1 MNNKYSSLVKRGVEL
16 DFQIK
21 EMQKELDNIKDT
33 LKQEFV
39 DTGCKLFMSA
49 DGEAC
54 ATVTAKAK
62 TTISPAVFKTMMVE
76 AGYENE
82 IFECVTVQRTKALH
96 YLTKEDVEYCTIKD
110 SNPVLSISFS
120 AAK

>member
-1 MNNKYSSLVKRGVEL
+1 MNNKFSSLVKRGVEL

-54 ATVTAKAK
+54 ATVTAKTKTIIDPHKFTAVMINAGK
-62 TTISPAVFKTMMVE
+62 GNNIMGCTTI
-76 AGYENE
+76 
-82 IFECVTVQRTKALH
+82 QRNKAL
-96 YLTKEDVEYCTIKD
+96 TWISKELLEECTIKD
-110 SNPVLSISFS
+110 PNPVLSISFS

>member
-1 MNNKYSSLVKRGVEL
+1 MNNKFSSLVKRGVEL

-21 EMQKELDNIKDT
+21 EMQKELDNIKET

-62 TTISPAVFKTMMVE
+62 TTINANDFYHVMAE
-76 AGYENE
+76 AGYASKVLD
-82 IFECVTVQRTKALH
+82 CVTVQRTKALH
-96 YLTKEDVEYCTIKD
+96 YLDKDLLEECTIKD
-110 SNPVLSISFS
+110 PNPVLSISFS

>member
-21 EMQKELDNIKDT
+21 EMQKELDNIKKT

-39 DTGCKLFMSA
+39 DSGCKLFMST

-54 ATVTAKAK
+54 ATVTAKTK
-62 TTISPAVFKTMMVE
+62 TIIDPADFSHIMAECGQSDKVWD
-76 AGYENE
+76 
-82 IFECVTVQRTKALH
+82 CVTVQHTKALR
-96 YLTKEDVEYCTIKD
+96 YLDKDVLEECTIKD
-110 SNPVLSISFS
+110 PNPVLSISFS